1 MTLNLFGTPMK
12 QKVKNKIIELK
23 AGWYIW
29 LFPFFALLIAGWLML
44 DYYRQQG
51 PKIKILFDDAAGIQA
66 EKTNVKFRGVSIG
79 TVKDVYI
86 SEDQKDVVAEV
97 ILRKDAENFAVE
109 GSKFSLITPK
119 VGLSGVSGL
128 ETLFEGTYIAVLPGP
143 EDAARKKIF
152 KAASSATS
160 TDPLDDTSP
169 FILETNNVESINV
182 GNAVTFH
189 GLKVGS
195 VTKLILTKTG
205 QALHVQVN
213 IENRYVR
220 LVRINTVFW
229 RKIGVQAKVGL
240 FNAEFK
246 MNSLDSIMNGGVEM
260 ATPGP
265 AGVQAK
271 SGQKFPLLALPPK
284 DSEKWNPPLE

>member
-1 MTLNLFGTPMK
+1 MK
-12 QKVKNKIIELK
+12 PKIKNKIESLK

-29 LFPFFALLIAGWLML
+29 LFPVFAIAISGWLTY
-44 DYYRQQG
+44 DYFKQQG
-51 PKIKILFDDAAGIQA
+51 PRIKLYFDDAAGIA
-66 EKTNVKFRGVSIG
+66 PEKTRIKFRGISIG

-97 ILRKDAENFAVE
+97 LLRKDAEDFAVE

-119 VGLSGVSGL
+119 VGFQGISGL

-143 EDAARKKIF
+143 QGNKKQVTF
-152 KAASSATS
+152 KAANSSNA

-169 FILETNNVESINV
+169 YLLETANVESINV

-195 VTKLILTKTG
+195 VTKILLTKDAQT
-205 QALHVQVN
+205 LHVQVN

-220 LVRINTVFW
+220 LVRTNSLFW
-229 RKIGVQAKVGL
+229 RKVGVQAKIGL
-240 FNAEFK
+240 FAAELK
-246 MNSLDSIMNGGVEM
+246 MNSLDSIMNGGVEI
-260 ATPGP
+260 ATPPNPGP
-265 AGVQAK
+265 QAK
-271 SGQKFPLLALPPK
+271 AGQKFPLLTTPPK